1 MDPKVA
7 GLVRVFDSLSPQE
20 RQEAVEK
27 LNEYI
32 NGDTWTK
39 RQIVEEGER
48 VRIAKRMDLGPVGRV
63 CPYCG
68 R

>member
-7 GLVRVFDSLSPQE
+7 GLVHVFASLSPQE
-20 RQEAVEK
+20 QRAAVEK

-32 NGDTWTK
+32 NGDPTRR
-39 RQIVEEGER
+39 RQIVEESER

>member
-1 MDPKVA
+1 METAVA
-7 GLVRVFDSLSPQE
+7 GFIRVFDSLTPDEQHD
-20 RQEAVEK
+20 AVEK

-32 NGDTWTK
+32 NGDVWT
-39 RQIVEEGER
+39 RRRVVEEGER
-48 VRIAKRMDLGPVGRV
+48 SRIAKRIDLGPVGGV